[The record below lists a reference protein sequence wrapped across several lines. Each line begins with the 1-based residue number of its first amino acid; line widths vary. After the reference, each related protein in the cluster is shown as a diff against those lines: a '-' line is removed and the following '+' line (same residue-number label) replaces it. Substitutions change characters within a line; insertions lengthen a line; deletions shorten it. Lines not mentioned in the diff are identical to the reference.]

1 MFDLHSTTQVVS
13 RLHATVLG
21 KSCVVKSAFILL
33 EIKTSPTVV
42 IDEQENADST
52 TVVNLSTKSIEP
64 DPNNTIAKTEHIE
77 TEYVLILPSLER
89 ILYQFLNKPLCTFLT
104 K

>member
-1 MFDLHSTTQVVS
+1 MLHLHSTTQVVS

-33 EIKTSPTVV
+33 EMKTSPTVV

-52 TVVNLSTKSIEP
+52 TVMMNLSTKSIEP

-77 TEYVLILPSLER
+77 TEYVYSYCITIIGMHIIPVS
-89 ILYQFLNKPLCTFLT
+89 
-104 K
+104 